1 MLFIT
6 GVEGA
11 SAPST
16 LTMCIFPDRVVDLKK
31 QYERVR
37 NKISDLLT
45 QHESRLIK
53 SPLASDQVSQ
63 EAAADFLKNALKSF
77 EVLQEFRDKMNENIE
92 LLEQAIADYDLVEEQ
107 NSDAFRPPEGT
118 S

>member
-16 LTMCIFPDRVVDLKK
+16 LTMCISPDRVVALKK

-37 NKISDLLT
+37 NKVSELLT
-45 QHESRLIK
+45 QHEYQLVK
-53 SPLASDQVSQ
+53 TPLASDQVSQ

-77 EVLQEFRDKMNENIE
+77 EVLQEFRDKMNENIK
-92 LLEQAIADYDLVEEQ
+92 LLEEAIVEYDLVEEQ
-107 NSDAFRPPEGT
+107 NSDAFRSTEGI